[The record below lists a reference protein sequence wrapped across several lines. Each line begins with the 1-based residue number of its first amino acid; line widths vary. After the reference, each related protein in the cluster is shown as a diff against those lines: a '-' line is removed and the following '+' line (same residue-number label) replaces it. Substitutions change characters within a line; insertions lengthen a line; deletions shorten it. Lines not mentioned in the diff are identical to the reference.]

1 MRYLPLRF
9 VVGSRLPIPFAPFR
23 GVARRLYVIVGSI
36 TLLVVTLVTGIW
48 QKNQIDAILRRIDGL
63 ERERGVLLV
72 EIEQEEMEI
81 ARLASYDCIVPR
93 AENEL
98 GMIVMASS
106 EQAFLP
112 LTAPMPEPAPPL
124 EGHLQQFVA
133 SLSGA
138 VDFVLPGT
146 STAKEKEGES
156 RE

>member
-1 MRYLPLRF
+1 MRHLPLRF

-23 GVARRLYVIVGSI
+23 GVGHRLYVLVGSI

-48 QKNQIDAILRRIDGL
+48 QKNQIDAILRKIDGL
-63 ERERGVLLV
+63 ERERGALTVD
-72 EIEQEEMEI
+72 IEQEEMEI
-81 ARLASYDCIVPR
+81 SQLSSYDRIVPR
-93 AENEL
+93 AETEL
-98 GMIVMASS
+98 GMIVMSSS

-112 LTAPMPEPAPPL
+112 MAPPASEPAPL
-124 EGHLQQFVA
+124 EGHMQQFVA

-146 STAKEKEGES
+146 STAKEKDGES